1 MTTGNNARERSLMPA
16 NQGSTSSRD
25 GAILTTMRIEIDR
38 DTLRRLREQAAAER
52 RPTGDQAAVILTRGL
67 SEENPPRARAGTV
80 VVDLPRP
87 VMSALIR
94 LAVREDRDVVGQAR
108 RIITEALKR
117 ERLLED
123 ESAE

>member
-1 MTTGNNARERSLMPA
+1 MNT
-16 NQGSTSSRD
+16 ST
-25 GAILTTMRIEIDR
+25 E
-38 DTLRRLREQAAAER
+38 LRRT
-52 RPTGDQAAVILTRGL
+52 PK
-67 SEENPPRARAGTV
+67 ARAGAV

-108 RIITEALKR
+108 RIITEALER

-123 ESAE
+123 GL